1 MDNIDEGKI
10 DLVMKIAA
18 SCHLPLMFKVVIL
31 VVILVIKL
39 FTLYALKRK
48 IEMNV
53 YKSIKLKILFKSFT
67 VLIMG
72 DILNATV
79 IFKKL
84 LHCST
89 KITIKREIFR

>member
-39 FTLYALKRK
+39 FTLYAVCYPLLKEK
-48 IEMNV
+48 
-53 YKSIKLKILFKSFT
+53 
-67 VLIMG
+67 
-72 DILNATV
+72 
-79 IFKKL
+79 
-84 LHCST
+84 
-89 KITIKREIFR
+89 